1 MNIERMVAMH
11 RLILNKIL
19 KWCVVLLG
27 EWMQNILLM
36 LNCINNIILN
46 GNVSNPVNEVWIL
59 TYSWHNFEHGFIWSS
74 SQLVNIYSM
83 LVTHRLIWNRILKW
97 LGVLL
102 GEWTQNI
109 CCMWLMH
116 SCINN
121 IILNGNVS
129 NPADGVWI
137 LTCSWECST

>member
-46 GNVSNPVNEVWIL
+46 GNVSNPVNEV
-59 TYSWHNFEHGFIWSS
+59 
-74 SQLVNIYSM
+74 
-83 LVTHRLIWNRILKW
+83 
-97 LGVLL
+97 
-102 GEWTQNI
+102 
-109 CCMWLMH
+109 
-116 SCINN
+116 
-121 IILNGNVS
+121 
-129 NPADGVWI
+129 
-137 LTCSWECST
+137 